1 MSAYHLPASFEQMR
15 PAAFLEEFDESVD
28 GELSGVEG
36 VAGVEPSRQQLV
48 ADLQLGHRGCL
59 DTT

>member
-1 MSAYHLPASFEQMR
+1 MR

-36 VAGVEPSRQQLV
+36 VAGVEPPRQQLV

>member
-1 MSAYHLPASFEQMR
+1 MSAYHLPASFEQMG

-36 VAGVEPSRQQLV
+36 VAGVEPPRQQLV
-48 ADLQLGHRGCL
+48 ADL
-59 DTT
+59 